1 MSTKTKYNLQL
12 PRMGES
18 VDEATIVSWLKEVGD
33 EINVDDFVVEIAT
46 DKVDSEV
53 PSDVRGKL
61 IEKCFEVNDVV
72 KVGETI
78 CVIELSDDVE
88 RVEEKIIDNIP
99 NIDLIIPKEEQENA
113 TKSEKKENN
122 DKSEAYF
129 SPLVRSIANKE
140 NISDQELENIV
151 GSGKNNRLTKRDLLE
166 YLDSNKKLDNSSASK
181 AEYNLSN
188 QTSRDL
194 TRMEKVLAEHM
205 VNSKKTSPH
214 VQSFIEVDVTELWNW
229 REKVKNDFFEKTGQ
243 KITITHVITK
253 IVSELLAE
261 FPILNSSLVND
272 KVIIKKEINVGVAT
286 ALKDGNL
293 IVPVIKNCDQL
304 SLVGIVNSMNKL
316 IQNARTNNLSPDDV
330 FGGTYTITNVGVFG
344 TLAGTP
350 IINQPQVGILAIGSI
365 EKKPSVIET
374 NKGDFIGV
382 RRKMILSHSYDH
394 RIINGATGGLFIK
407 RLKEILESWDSNT
420 MI

>member
-1 MSTKTKYNLQL
+1 
-12 PRMGES
+12 
-18 VDEATIVSWLKEVGD
+18 
-33 EINVDDFVVEIAT
+33 
-46 DKVDSEV
+46 
-53 PSDVRGKL
+53 
-61 IEKCFEVNDVV
+61 
-72 KVGETI
+72 
-78 CVIELSDDVE
+78 
-88 RVEEKIIDNIP
+88 
-99 NIDLIIPKEEQENA
+99 
-113 TKSEKKENN
+113 
-122 DKSEAYF
+122 
-129 SPLVRSIANKE
+129 
-140 NISDQELENIV
+140 
-151 GSGKNNRLTKRDLLE
+151 
-166 YLDSNKKLDNSSASK
+166 
-181 AEYNLSN
+181 
-188 QTSRDL
+188 
-194 TRMEKVLAEHM
+194 MEKVLAEHM
-205 VNSKKTSPH
+205 VDSKKISPH
-214 VQSFIEVDVTELWNW
+214 VQSFIEIDVTELWDW

-365 EKKPSVIET
+365 EKNPQLLKLT
-374 NKGDFIGV
+374 
-382 RRKMILSHSYDH
+382 
-394 RIINGATGGLFIK
+394 
-407 RLKEILESWDSNT
+407 KEILLELEGK
-420 MI
+420 

>member
-53 PSDVRGKL
+53 PSDVSGKL

-78 CVIELSDDVE
+78 CVIELSDDIE
-88 RVEEKIIDNIP
+88 KIEEKTIDNIP
-99 NIDLIIPKEEQENA
+99 NIDLIIPKEEQE
-113 TKSEKKENN
+113 KSISEKKENN
-122 DKSEAYF
+122 DKSDAYF
-129 SPLVRSIANKE
+129 SPLVRSIAKKE
-140 NISDQELENIV
+140 NISDQELKNIV
-151 GSGKNNRLTKRDLLE
+151 GSGKNNRLTKKDLLD
-166 YLDSNKKLDNSSASK
+166 YLDVNKKLQTSSTSK
-181 AEYNLSN
+181 IEFNPSN

-205 VNSKKTSPH
+205 VISKKISPH
-214 VQSFIEVDVTELWNW
+214 VQSFIEVDVTELWDW
-229 REKVKNDFFEKTGQ
+229 REKVKYDFFEKTGQ

-253 IVSELLAE
+253 VVSELLGE

-272 KVIIKKEINVGVAT
+272 KVIVKKEINVGVAT

-293 IVPVIKNCDQL
+293 IVPVVKNCEQL
-304 SLVGIVNSMNKL
+304 SLVGVVNSMNKL
-316 IQNARTNNLSPDDV
+316 IENARTNNLNPDDV

-382 RRKMILSHSYDH
+382 RRKMIISHSYDH

-407 RLKEILESWDSNT
+407 RLKEILESWDTNT
-420 MI
+420 II

>member
-18 VDEATIVSWLKEVGD
+18 VDEAIIVSWLKEVGD

-53 PSDVRGKL
+53 PSDVSGKL

-78 CVIELSDDVE
+78 CVIELTDGIE
-88 RVEEKIIDNIP
+88 MIKEKIIDNIP
-99 NIDLIIPKEEQENA
+99 NIDLIIPKEEQEKII
-113 TKSEKKENN
+113 KSEKKENN

-129 SPLVRSIANKE
+129 SPLVRSIAKKE
-140 NISDQELENIV
+140 NISDQELKNII
-151 GSGKNNRLTKRDLLE
+151 GSGENNRLTKKDLLD
-166 YLDSNKKLDNSSASK
+166 YLDVNKKLHNSITPKIEFSK
-181 AEYNLSN
+181 SN
-188 QTSRDL
+188 HTSRDL

-205 VNSKKTSPH
+205 VKSKKTSPH
-214 VQSFIEVDVTELWNW
+214 VQSFIEVDVTELWDW
-229 REKVKNDFFEKTGQ
+229 REKVKSGFLKKTGQ

-253 IVSELLAE
+253 VVSELLGE

-272 KVIIKKEINVGVAT
+272 KVVIKKEINVGVAT

-293 IVPVIKNCDQL
+293 IVPVVKNCDQL

-316 IQNARTNNLSPDDV
+316 IENARTNNLSPDDIY
-330 FGGTYTITNVGVFG
+330 GGTYTITNVGVFG

-382 RRKMILSHSYDH
+382 RRKMIISHSYDH

-407 RLKEILESWDSNT
+407 RLKEILESWDTNT
-420 MI
+420 II